1 MYQFAGHDTT
11 SHTLAWTIYC
21 VATHPDVEEKLTKE
35 LDAVFGP
42 PTKGGPCA
50 DVTYDSLAKCEYLA
64 AVLRESMR
72 LYPVA
77 SDGAFAVLTTQ
88 RLFGLAVAAATPAA
102 ADVSAVAPAAGRL
115 RLSPQLL

>member
-77 SDGAFAVLTTQ
+77 SDGAFAARHTTQ
-88 RLFGLAVAAATPAA
+88 QSIGVAVAAAKPAA
-102 ADVSAVAPAAGRL
+102 AAVSAVASAAVAR
-115 RLSPQLL
+115 RLSP